1 VKAIQI
7 EQVGGPEVLQ
17 LKEVTIGQPGPSQ
30 ALVRIA
36 AVGVNFVEI
45 YQRSGR
51 YPVKVPFIPGG
62 EASGVV
68 ESVGAGVSG
77 VAPGDRVAYTG
88 QPGAYAEK
96 SLVQADRLIPLPA
109 GFSFE
114 QGAAFP
120 LQGMTA
126 HYLLHEFR
134 KVSAGD
140 VVLIHAA
147 AGGMGLL
154 LVQWAR
160 HMGARVIGTVSTE
173 QKAQLARE
181 AGADEV
187 ILYTQQDFAAE
198 TKRLTNGRGADLIID
213 GVAKT
218 TFPGDLEAAAI
229 RGHIVLYGSASGP
242 ADPFPPNA
250 LQPRGLTLSASTLVH
265 FIAAHADLERRA
277 ADVLQGIQ
285 EGWLKLRIDRVLPL
299 AQAAEAHRLLE
310 GRHTTGKLV
319 LSTGAAA

>member
-1 VKAIQI
+1 VKAILI
-7 EQVGGPEVLQ
+7 EQTGGPEVLQ
-17 LKEVTIGQPGPSQ
+17 LKDVPIGDPGPGQ
-30 ALVRIA
+30 ALIRIMA
-36 AVGVNFVEI
+36 TGVNFVEI

-51 YPVKVPFIPGG
+51 YPVKLPFIPGG
-62 EASGVV
+62 EACGVV
-68 ESVGAGVSG
+68 EAVGAGVNNIS
-77 VAPGDRVAYTG
+77 PGDRVAYTG

-96 SLVQADRLIPLPA
+96 SLVQAERMIPLPA
-109 GFSFE
+109 QLTFE

-134 KVSAGD
+134 KLAPDD

-154 LVQWAR
+154 LVQWAH

-173 QKAQLARE
+173 EKAKLARE
-181 AGADEV
+181 AGADEI

-198 TKRLTNGRGADLIID
+198 TKRLTNNRGADLIID

-218 TFPGDLEAAAI
+218 TFAGDLEAAAI

-242 ADPFPPNA
+242 ADPFPPNT
-250 LQPRGLTLSASTLVH
+250 LQPRGLTLTGSTLVH
-265 FIAAHADLERRA
+265 FIATQADLKRRA
-277 ADVLQGIQ
+277 DDVLKGIC
-285 EGWLKLRIDRVLPL
+285 EGWLKLRISHVLPL
-299 AQAAEAHRLLE
+299 AQAAEAHRLL
-310 GRHTTGKLV
+310 GSRQTTGKLV
-319 LSTGAAA
+319 LTSGPAA

>member
-1 VKAIQI
+1 M
-7 EQVGGPEVLQ
+7 ERTGGPEVLEF
-17 LKEVTIGQPGPSQ
+17 KEVAIGEPGPGQ
-30 ALVRIA
+30 ALIRIA
-36 AVGVNFVEI
+36 ATGVNYVEI

-51 YPVKVPFIPGG
+51 YPVKLPFIPGG

-68 ESVGAGVSG
+68 EAVGPGVTNVAVGA
-77 VAPGDRVAYTG
+77 RVAYTG

-96 SLVQADRLIPLPA
+96 SLVQAERLILLPP
-109 GFSFE
+109 GMSFE

-134 KVSAGD
+134 KLGPGD

-154 LVQWAR
+154 LVQWA
-160 HMGARVIGTVSTE
+160 HHLGARVIGTVSTE
-173 QKAQLARE
+173 HKAQIARE

-198 TKRLTNGRGADLIID
+198 TRRLTDGRGADLVID

-218 TFPGDLEAAAI
+218 TFAGSVEAAAI

-242 ADPFPPNA
+242 ADPFPPNS
-250 LQPRGLTLSASTLVH
+250 LQPRGLTVSGSTLVH
-265 FIAAHADLERRA
+265 FIAQNADLARRA

-299 AQAAEAHRLLE
+299 AQAAEAQRLLE
-310 GRHTTGKLV
+310 SRQTIGKLV
-319 LSTGAAA
+319 LTSGAAA

>member
-1 VKAIQI
+1 MKAIQV
-7 EQVGGPEVLQ
+7 EQTGGPEVLK
-17 LKEVTIGQPGPSQ
+17 LRDVAIGEPGPGQ
-30 ALVRIA
+30 ALVLVA
-36 AVGVNFVEI
+36 AAGVNFVEI
-45 YQRSGR
+45 YQRLGR
-51 YPVKVPFIPGG
+51 YPMKLPYIPGG
-62 EASGVV
+62 EAAGVV
-68 ESVGAGVSG
+68 EAIGPGVTGIKPGA
-77 VAPGDRVAYTG
+77 RVAYTG
-88 QPGAYAEK
+88 QPGAYAEM
-96 SLVQADRLIPLPA
+96 SIVQADRLIPLPD
-109 GFSFE
+109 GMSFE

-134 KVSAGD
+134 KPGPGV

-154 LVQWAR
+154 LVQWAK

-173 QKAQLARE
+173 AKAKIARE
-181 AGADEV
+181 AGADDV
-187 ILYTQQDFAAE
+187 ILYTQQDFAIE

-218 TFPGDLEAAAI
+218 TFVGDLEAAAI

-242 ADPFPPNA
+242 ADPFGPNS
-250 LQPRGLTLSASTLVH
+250 LQPKALTLSGSTMVH
-265 FIAAHADLERRA
+265 FIATREDLMRRA
-277 ADVLQGIQ
+277 NDVLRGIQ

-310 GRHTTGKLV
+310 GRQTAGKLI

>member
-1 VKAIQI
+1 MKAIQI
-7 EQVGGPEVLQ
+7 EQVGGPEVLK
-17 LKEVTIGQPGPSQ
+17 LKDVAIGEPGPGQ
-30 ALVRIA
+30 ARVRIA

-45 YQRSGR
+45 YHRIGR
-51 YPVKVPFIPGG
+51 YASKLPFIPGG
-62 EASGVV
+62 EACGVV
-68 ESVGAGVSG
+68 EAVGEGVSN
-77 VAPGDRVAYTG
+77 VAPGARVAYTG
-88 QPGAYAEK
+88 QPGAYAEQ
-96 SLVQADRLIPLPA
+96 SVVQADRLIPLPA
-109 GFSFE
+109 GLTFA

-134 KVSAGD
+134 KPSAGD

-154 LVQWAR
+154 LVHWAR

-173 QKAQLARE
+173 AKAQIARE
-181 AGADEV
+181 AGAHDV

-198 TKRLTNGRGADLIID
+198 TKRLTGGRGADLIID

-218 TFPGDLEAAAI
+218 TFSGDLEAAAI

-242 ADPFPPNA
+242 ADPFPPNSLQGRA
-250 LQPRGLTLSASTLVH
+250 LSLSGSTLVH
-265 FIAAHADLERRA
+265 FIATRADLMRRA
-277 ADVLQGIQ
+277 GDVLAGIEQ
-285 EGWLKLRIDRVLPL
+285 GWLKLRIDRVLPL

-310 GRHTTGKLV
+310 GRHTAGKLV
-319 LSTGAAA
+319 LSTGAVA